1 MRNTTLLLL
10 FMLVAITSF
19 GQGPANATRNQD
31 YYLNKSKNQK
41 TVAWVMLGGGVA
53 VATVGILLVNNA
65 INDDGPGVLSGS
77 SGTAES
83 IVALVG
89 IGSTLGSIPLF
100 ISSARNARKAARITI
115 SNYKILF
122 PLQNDF
128 AFQYVPTLS
137 LKIPL

>member
-10 FMLVAITSF
+10 FMLVATTSF
-19 GQGPANATRNQD
+19 GQGPANVTRNHD
-31 YYLNKSKNQK
+31 YYLTKSKNQK

-65 INDDGPGVLSGS
+65 INDDGSGYLSGS

-100 ISSARNARKAARITI
+100 VSSARNARKAARITF
-115 SNYKILF
+115 SNHKILF

-128 AFQYVPTLS
+128 ALQYVPTLT